1 MAMREFWID
10 TFFLLPGAMWLVCRR
25 ALAIPIGS
33 GLLCRWLTP
42 ERLAARRTDLHRI
55 ANHS

>member
-1 MAMREFWID
+1 MALRESWID

-33 GLLCRWLTP
+33 GLLCRWLNTGTAGRP
-42 ERLAARRTDLHRI
+42 AD
-55 ANHS
+55 